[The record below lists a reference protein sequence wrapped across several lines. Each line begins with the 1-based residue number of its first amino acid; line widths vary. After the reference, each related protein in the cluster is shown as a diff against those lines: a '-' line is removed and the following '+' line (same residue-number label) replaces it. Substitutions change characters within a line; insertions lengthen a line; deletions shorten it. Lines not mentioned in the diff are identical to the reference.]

1 MEQVTQAGNQDPSYL
16 EASNRAAS
24 NFSNSLTGSCRAV
37 PPSELLADT
46 DKLKGK
52 IVLVTGARIRVHVK
66 SRQTP
71 HLA

>member
-1 MEQVTQAGNQDPSYL
+1 MEHDTQTSEQDPTYL
-16 EASNRAAS
+16 ADSNRAAS

-52 IVLVTGARIRVHVK
+52 IVLVTGQHIGWSQSAA
-66 SRQTP
+66 T
-71 HLA
+71 LT